1 MPPST
6 QKLAKRHPDA
16 NGKASRRPPRHLP
29 QRSPKG
35 EFELRREILQE
46 AVEENVLLRQGRR
59 FVRHDGGRR
68 GASWRWALWAAPVLS
83 LVALL
88 GLAPPGFL
96 ADAGLS
102 FADPFPVDGPTAAPA
117 AETEKGESAASP
129 DGTGS
134 SAISDAVSADAASGT
149 RTSLAEGAA
158 VLQAAPEPIDVDV
171 FPLEVRRVMI
181 DPGHGGDDSGTQAGA
196 LAEKELTLDIARRL
210 EKDLLSRGFEVRLTR
225 RSDGAVSLRER
236 TEMANAWRADLFVSI
251 HINWIADRGVRG
263 LETYYLGTTDDPY
276 LEDLARRE
284 NRASGYSLADM
295 RDLLESI
302 YTDARTGESAQ
313 LAERVQESLYV
324 ALSRQNPAL
333 KNRGV
338 KTAPFVVLTTTE
350 MPAILAE
357 VSCLSNREEARLLG
371 RPLYRE
377 HIAGALS
384 LGIRSYAA
392 DVQQI
397 EEGNMSKISHQTDA
411 TR

>member
-1 MPPST
+1 M
-6 QKLAKRHPDA
+6 
-16 NGKASRRPPRHLP
+16 
-29 QRSPKG
+29 
-35 EFELRREILQE
+35 
-46 AVEENVLLRQGRR
+46 EENVLLRQGRR
-59 FVRHDGGRR
+59 FVRDAGGGR
-68 GASWRWALWAAPVLS
+68 GAGWRWALWAVPVLS

-88 GLAPPGFL
+88 GLAPRGFF

-102 FADPFPVDGPTAAPA
+102 FADTFPGNAAATSPTGEPG
-117 AETEKGESAASP
+117 AE
-129 DGTGS
+129 GS
-134 SAISDAVSADAASGT
+134 SDARSEATSGAASGADAT
-149 RTSLAEGAA
+149 DALLRRRTPLPEGAP
-158 VLQAAPEPIDVDV
+158 VLQAAPAPIDVDV
-171 FPLEVRRVMI
+171 FPLEVRRVVI
-181 DPGHGGDDSGTQAGA
+181 DPGHGGDDSGTQAGP

-210 EKDLLSRGFEVRLTR
+210 EEDLLAHGFEVRLTR
-225 RSDGAVSLRER
+225 RDDEAVSLRRR

-295 RDLLESI
+295 RNLLESI

-313 LAERVQESLYV
+313 LAERVQESLYF

-392 DVQQI
+392 EVQQI
-397 EEGNMSKISHQTDA
+397 EEGNMSQISHQTDA